1 MGFNWLQFYRCALD
15 LGHLSASAV
24 TIRRNV
30 HAQMALT
37 GMGQVIALADFRQ
50 QRLKAKLVSFAE
62 RQNPAV
68 VETRTAIISAMR
80 IFCRERFA
88 LLVDKFGYQTSVNY
102 DSIVDVSR
110 ILPVADI
117 ISQAGYQIVEENPKD
132 SMHVVLSFQRPSI
145 R

>member
-1 MGFNWLQFYRCALD
+1 
-15 LGHLSASAV
+15 
-24 TIRRNV
+24 
-30 HAQMALT
+30 MALT